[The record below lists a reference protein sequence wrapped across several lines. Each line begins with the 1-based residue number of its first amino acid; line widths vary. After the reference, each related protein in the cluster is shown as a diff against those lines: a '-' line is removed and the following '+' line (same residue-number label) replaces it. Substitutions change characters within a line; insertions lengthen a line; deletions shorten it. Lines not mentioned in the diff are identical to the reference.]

1 MKIVNKKKEDLKQE
15 AEANMESPTAILN
28 LEEEK
33 KEEEK
38 KEGDEKEGSSGG
50 SVKKI
55 VTFS

>member
-1 MKIVNKKKEDLKQE
+1 
-15 AEANMESPTAILN
+15 MESPTAILN